1 MLRLALTLPVRSP
14 NLFQYAAFNSCA
26 PINSL
31 RPPLNLDPSLEAL
44 LREEDI
50 TLHSKVESL
59 PPKVLRE
66 LEVVNDV
73 LSGHI
78 LPMDEWTQMDI
89 SETRKESE
97 HSGERKSPAALF
109 GSQRIG
115 MVVLPSELF
124 SAIQQLITG
133 MHSVKMAIIIDYTG
147 SQTETNHKYTVMLN
161 GYSNLT

>member
-1 MLRLALTLPVRSP
+1 MLRLALTLPARSP
-14 NLFQYAAFNSCA
+14 NLFQYAAFNSSA

-66 LEVVNDV
+66 LEIVNDA
-73 LSGHI
+73 LSGQHI
-78 LPMDEWTQMDI
+78 LPMDEWAPMDI

-133 MHSVKMAIIIDYTG
+133 MI
-147 SQTETNHKYTVMLN
+147 L
-161 GYSNLT
+161 